1 MCRLLPNPQF
11 NGGGHDFI
19 TFAPDCLM
27 DVKIASTW
35 KALLSEEF
43 DKPYFKQLADF
54 VRNEY
59 KSQTIYPRG
68 SDIFKAFDRCDLADI
83 KVVIIGQDPYHGPGQ
98 ANGLCFSVCDGIRFP
113 PSLLNIFKEI
123 RDDLGKPIPVSGDLE
138 RWARQGVLLL
148 NATLTVRANTP
159 GSHQNKGWEEFTDAV
174 IKKISSEKEG
184 IVFLLWGAYAQ
195 KKGEIIDRSKHLV
208 LMSAHPSP
216 FSADRGFFGC
226 RHFSKA
232 NAYLKSK
239 GKDEIDW

>member
-1 MCRLLPNPQF
+1 
-11 NGGGHDFI
+11 
-19 TFAPDCLM
+19 M
-27 DVKIASTW
+27 DVKIASNW
-35 KALLSEEF
+35 KSLLAEEF
-43 DKPYFKQLADF
+43 EKPYFQQLTAF
-54 VRNEY
+54 VRDEY
-59 KSQTIYPRG
+59 RNQTIYPKG
-68 SDIFKAFDRCDLADI
+68 LDIFKAFDRCDFSNV

-98 ANGLCFSVCDGIRFP
+98 ANGLCFSVGEGMRFP

-123 RDDLGKPIPVSGDLE
+123 REDLGKPIPLSGDLE
-138 RWARQGVLLL
+138 RWAKQGVLLL
-148 NATLTVRANTP
+148 NATLTVKANCP
-159 GSHQNKGWEEFTDAV
+159 GSHQNKGWETFTDAV
-174 IKKISSEKEG
+174 IKKISDEKEG

-195 KKGEIIDRSKHLV
+195 KKGEMIDRNKHLV